1 MVRVHSG
8 ERRGDR
14 RCARGARR
22 RRLTHRHVVA
32 LFDLRT
38 RQMWI
43 LVRQIWF
50 VCRELW
56 IVGRQDAGLGGL
68 TLECALRARL

>member
-1 MVRVHSG
+1 MLEVHDGGVS
-8 ERRGDR
+8 
-14 RCARGARR
+14 
-22 RRLTHRHVVA
+22 LIRHVVA

-43 LVRQIWF
+43 LICQIWF

-56 IVGRQDAGLGGL
+56 IVGRQDAGLG
-68 TLECALRARL
+68 A

>member
-1 MVRVHSG
+1 
-8 ERRGDR
+8 
-14 RCARGARR
+14 
-22 RRLTHRHVVA
+22 VVA

-43 LVRQIWF
+43 LIRQIWF

-56 IVGRQDAGLGGL
+56 IAGRQDAGSRGL
-68 TLECALRARL
+68 TLECALRFMVASWGSQQRNPGACGSRS